1 MSDADQDLEQRI
13 RARAYLLWE
22 AEGRQGGSAEEY
34 WHRARELIEAE
45 DDADL
50 FEKVGKLY
58 KELYRK
64 EARELVAPLP
74 EPEDCA

>member
-1 MSDADQDLEQRI
+1 MRTYEVRVLVPK
-13 RARAYLLWE
+13 L
-22 AEGRQGGSAEEY
+22 
-34 WHRARELIEAE
+34 ELIEAE